1 MCGGRRRRRAARE
14 AAKEQAR
21 VDQLAIDNQKIID
34 DNNALLEIKAA
45 EQETQISNFTKAQEA
60 IVAGQNQATAN
71 FAAARA
77 SQQAALAAEKA
88 RIEQQ
93 NRVNQSVSQSLQ
105 VLATRDKKKKK
116 VPMAGKDP
124 SRKGEGNQ
132 ARYNS
137 PTKNLK
143 VGFSPED
150 SGVGVNL
157 GG

>member
-1 MCGGRRRRRAARE
+1 MCMGRKRKARAKAAAAQAE
-14 AAKEQAR
+14 ADALAAKNQAIVDAQNEQLALEQANQQT
-21 VDQLAIDNQKIID
+21 QLTNFQTA
-34 DNNALLEIKAA
+34 
-45 EQETQISNFTKAQEA
+45 QETITAQ
-60 IVAGQNQATAN
+60 QNLAQTN
-71 FAAARA
+71 FAAMQAVNARN
-77 SQQAALAAEKA
+77 LAAKRA
-88 RIEQQ
+88 KIEQQ

-137 PTKNLK
+137 PTKDLR
-143 VGFSPED
+143 VGFSEREG
-150 SGVGVNL
+150 GVGVNL

>member
-1 MCGGRRRRRAARE
+1 MCTGQKAKAKAAAAQAE
-14 AAKEQAR
+14 ADALAAKNQAIINAQNEQLALEQANQQT
-21 VDQLAIDNQKIID
+21 QLTNFQTA
-34 DNNALLEIKAA
+34 
-45 EQETQISNFTKAQEA
+45 QET
-60 IVAGQNQATAN
+60 IVAQQNQATAN

-77 SQQAALAAEKA
+77 SQQASYAAEKA

-137 PTKNLK
+137 PTKDLR
-143 VGFSPED
+143 VGFSEREG
-150 SGVGVNL
+150 GVGVNL

>member
-1 MCGGRRRRRAARE
+1 MCMGRKRKAKAAAAAAQAE
-14 AAKEQAR
+14 ADALAAKNQAIVDAQNEQLALEQANQQT
-21 VDQLAIDNQKIID
+21 QLTNFQTA
-34 DNNALLEIKAA
+34 
-45 EQETQISNFTKAQEA
+45 QETITAQ
-60 IVAGQNQATAN
+60 QNQATAN

-137 PTKNLK
+137 PTKDLR
-143 VGFSPED
+143 VGFSEREG
-150 SGVGVNL
+150 GVGVNL

>member
-1 MCGGRRRRRAARE
+1 MCMGRKQKAKAKAKAAQAE
-14 AAKEQAR
+14 ADALAAKNQAIINAQNEQLALEQANQQT
-21 VDQLAIDNQKIID
+21 QLTNFQTA
-34 DNNALLEIKAA
+34 
-45 EQETQISNFTKAQEA
+45 QETITAQ
-60 IVAGQNQATAN
+60 QNQAQAN
-71 FAAARA
+71 FAAM
-77 SQQAALAAEKA
+77 QAAQAAQLAAEKR
-88 RIEQQ
+88 RIAQQ

-137 PTKNLK
+137 PTKDLR
-143 VGFSPED
+143 VGFSEREG
-150 SGVGVNL
+150 GVGVNL

>member
-1 MCGGRRRRRAARE
+1 MCMGRKRKAKAKAAAAQAE
-14 AAKEQAR
+14 ADALAAENQAIINAQNEQLALEQAKQQT
-21 VDQLAIDNQKIID
+21 QL
-34 DNNALLEIKAA
+34 
-45 EQETQISNFTKAQEA
+45 TNFQTAQQT
-60 IVAGQNQATAN
+60 IVAQQNQAQAN

-77 SQQAALAAEKA
+77 SQQARYAAEKA

-93 NRVNQSVSQSLQ
+93 NRVNQSVSQSLR
-105 VLATRDKKKKK
+105 VLAARDKKKKK

-137 PTKNLK
+137 PTKDLR
-143 VGFSPED
+143 VGFSEREG
-150 SGVGVNL
+150 GVGVNL

>member
-1 MCGGRRRRRAARE
+1 MCGGGRRRRAAKA

-21 VDQLAIDNQKIID
+21 LDALATENQKIINTQNQTLID
-34 DNNALLEIKAA
+34 EQEKQEIVLADLETKQAEIIAQQETDTANFETKKA
-45 EQETQISNFTKAQEA
+45 EQEAYYAE
-60 IVAGQNQATAN
+60 
-71 FAAARA
+71 
-77 SQQAALAAEKA
+77 EKA
-88 RIEQQ
+88 KIEQQ
-93 NRVNQSVSQSLQ
+93 NLVNQSVSQSLQ
-105 VLATRDKKKKK
+105 VLATKDKKKKK
-116 VPMAGKDP
+116 APMAGKDP

-143 VGFSPED
+143 VGISKED

>member
-1 MCGGRRRRRAARE
+1 MCAGRRKKRAARQ
-14 AAKEQAR
+14 AAREQAR
-21 VDQLAIDNQKIID
+21 LDQIAIDNQKIIN

-45 EQETQISNFTKAQEA
+45 EQETTLSNFNKAQES
-60 IVAGQNQATAN
+60 IVAQQNEATAN
-71 FAAARA
+71 FAADRA
-77 SQQAALAAEKA
+77 AQQAALAAEKA

-93 NRVNQSVSQSLQ
+93 NRVNQVVSQSLQ
-105 VLATRDKKKKK
+105 VLETKDKKKNKA
-116 VPMAGKDP
+116 PQAGKGPFKKRDT
-124 SRKGEGNQ
+124 NV

>member
-1 MCGGRRRRRAARE
+1 MCTGRKKKAKAAAAAAQAE
-14 AAKEQAR
+14 ADALAAKNQAII
-21 VDQLAIDNQKIID
+21 DAQNEQLALEKANQQTQLT
-34 DNNALLEIKAA
+34 NFQTA
-45 EQETQISNFTKAQEA
+45 QET
-60 IVAGQNQATAN
+60 IVAQQNQAQAN
-71 FAAARA
+71 FSAAQA
-77 SQQAALAAEKA
+77 SQQAAFAAEKA

-93 NRVNQSVSQSLQ
+93 NLVNQSVSQSLQ
-105 VLATRDKKKKK
+105 VLATKDKKKNKA
-116 VPMAGKDP
+116 PQAGKGQLKKRDT
-124 SRKGEGNQ
+124 SV

>member
-1 MCGGRRRRRAARE
+1 MCGGGRRRRAARQ
-14 AAKEQAR
+14 AAQEQER
-21 VDQLAIDNQKIID
+21 LNKLAEENQNIINN
-34 DNNALLEIKAA
+34 NNALLEIKAA
-45 EQETQISNFTKAQEA
+45 EQETQISNFTKAQETITA
-60 IVAGQNQATAN
+60 QQNQATTN

-77 SQQAALAAEKA
+77 SQQAALEAEKA
-88 RIEQQ
+88 RIAQQ

-105 VLATRDKKKKK
+105 VLATKDKKKKK

-137 PTKNLK
+137 PTKDLR
-143 VGFSPED
+143 VGFSEREG
-150 SGVGVNL
+150 GVGVNL

>member
-1 MCGGRRRRRAARE
+1 MCFGKKKKAE
-14 AAKEQAR
+14 AAAAKAQAEADALAAKNQAIIDAQNERLALEQANQQT
-21 VDQLAIDNQKIID
+21 QLTNFQTAQQTII
-34 DNNALLEIKAA
+34 
-45 EQETQISNFTKAQEA
+45 AQ
-60 IVAGQNQATAN
+60 QNQAQAN

-77 SQQAALAAEKA
+77 ASARSLAAERA

-93 NRVNQSVSQSLQ
+93 KRVNQSVSQSLQ
-105 VLATRDKKKKK
+105 VLATKDKKKNKA
-116 VPMAGKDP
+116 PQAGKGQFK
-124 SRKGEGNQ
+124 KGETSV

>member
-1 MCGGRRRRRAARE
+1 MCTGQKAKAKAAAAQAE
-14 AAKEQAR
+14 ADALAAKNQAIINAQNEQLALEQANQQT
-21 VDQLAIDNQKIID
+21 QL
-34 DNNALLEIKAA
+34 
-45 EQETQISNFTKAQEA
+45 TNFQTAQQT
-60 IVAGQNQATAN
+60 IVAQQNQATAN

-77 SQQAALAAEKA
+77 SQQASYAAEKA

-137 PTKNLK
+137 PTKDLR
-143 VGFSPED
+143 VGFSEREG
-150 SGVGVNL
+150 GVGVNL

>member
-1 MCGGRRRRRAARE
+1 MCMGRKRKARAKAAAAQAE
-14 AAKEQAR
+14 ADALAAKNQAIIDAQNEQLALEQANQQT
-21 VDQLAIDNQKIID
+21 QLTNFQTA
-34 DNNALLEIKAA
+34 
-45 EQETQISNFTKAQEA
+45 QET
-60 IVAGQNQATAN
+60 IVAQQNQATAN

-77 SQQAALAAEKA
+77 SQQASYAAEKA

-137 PTKNLK
+137 PTKDLR
-143 VGFSPED
+143 VGFSEREG
-150 SGVGVNL
+150 GVGVNL

>member
-1 MCGGRRRRRAARE
+1 MCMGRKRKARAKAAAAQAE
-14 AAKEQAR
+14 ADALAAKNQAIVDAQNEQLALEQANQQT
-21 VDQLAIDNQKIID
+21 QLTNFQTA
-34 DNNALLEIKAA
+34 
-45 EQETQISNFTKAQEA
+45 QETITAQ
-60 IVAGQNQATAN
+60 QNQAQAN
-71 FAAARA
+71 FAAASAARA
-77 SQQAALAAEKA
+77 RNLAAERAK
-88 RIEQQ
+88 IEQQ

-137 PTKNLK
+137 PTKDLR
-143 VGFSPED
+143 VGFSEREG
-150 SGVGVNL
+150 GVGVNL

>member
-1 MCGGRRRRRAARE
+1 MCGGRRRRRAARQ
-14 AAKEQAR
+14 AAQEQER
-21 VDQLAIDNQKIID
+21 LNKLAEENQNIINN
-34 DNNALLEIKAA
+34 NNALLEIKAA

-60 IVAGQNQATAN
+60 IVAGQNQAQAN
-71 FAAARA
+71 FAAM
-77 SQQAALAAEKA
+77 QAAQAAQLAAEKA

-105 VLATRDKKKKK
+105 VLATKDKKKKK

-137 PTKNLK
+137 PTKDLR
-143 VGFSPED
+143 VGFSEREG
-150 SGVGVNL
+150 GVGVNL

>member
-1 MCGGRRRRRAARE
+1 MCGGRRRRRAARQ
-14 AAKEQAR
+14 AAQEQER
-21 VDQLAIDNQKIID
+21 LNKLAEENQNIINN
-34 DNNALLEIKAA
+34 NNALLEIKAA

-77 SQQAALAAEKA
+77 SQQASYAAEKA

-105 VLATRDKKKKK
+105 VLATKDKKKKK
-116 VPMAGKDP
+116 VPMAAKDP

-137 PTKNLK
+137 PTKDLR
-143 VGFSPED
+143 VGFSEREG
-150 SGVGVNL
+150 GVGVNL

>member
-1 MCGGRRRRRAARE
+1 MCTGQRARARAAAAQAE
-14 AAKEQAR
+14 ADALATKNQGILNTQNE
-21 VDQLAIDNQKIID
+21 QLALQQANQ
-34 DNNALLEIKAA
+34 
-45 EQETQISNFTKAQEA
+45 QTQLTNFQTAQQT
-60 IVAGQNQATAN
+60 IVAQQNQARSN
-71 FAAARA
+71 FAAA
-77 SQQAALAAEKA
+77 QAAQAARLAAEKA
-88 RIEQQ
+88 KIEQQ

-105 VLATRDKKKKK
+105 VLATKDKKKNKA
-116 VPMAGKDP
+116 PQAGKGQLK
-124 SRKGEGNQ
+124 KGETSV

>member
-1 MCGGRRRRRAARE
+1 MCMGRKQKAKAKAKAAQAE
-14 AAKEQAR
+14 ADALAAKNQAIINAQNEQLALEQANQQT
-21 VDQLAIDNQKIID
+21 QL
-34 DNNALLEIKAA
+34 
-45 EQETQISNFTKAQEA
+45 TNFQTAQQT
-60 IVAGQNQATAN
+60 IVAQQNQAQAN
-71 FAAARA
+71 FAAM
-77 SQQAALAAEKA
+77 QAAQAAQLAAEKR
-88 RIEQQ
+88 RIAQQ

-137 PTKNLK
+137 PTKDLR
-143 VGFSPED
+143 VGFSEREG
-150 SGVGVNL
+150 GVGVNL

>member
-1 MCGGRRRRRAARE
+1 MCGGRRRRRAARA

-21 VDQLAIDNQKIID
+21 LDQLAIDNQKIID

-45 EQETQISNFTKAQEA
+45 EQETTLSNLNKAQET
-60 IVAGQNQATAN
+60 IVAGQNEATAN

-77 SQQAALAAEKA
+77 SQQASYAAEKA
-88 RIEQQ
+88 RIAQQ

-105 VLATRDKKKKK
+105 VLATKDKKKKK

-137 PTKNLK
+137 PTKDLR
-143 VGFSPED
+143 VGFSEREG
-150 SGVGVNL
+150 GVGVNL

>member
-1 MCGGRRRRRAARE
+1 MCMGRKRKARAKAAAAQAE
-14 AAKEQAR
+14 ADALAAKNQAIVDAQNEQLALEQANQQT
-21 VDQLAIDNQKIID
+21 QLTNFQTA
-34 DNNALLEIKAA
+34 
-45 EQETQISNFTKAQEA
+45 QETITAQ
-60 IVAGQNQATAN
+60 QNQAQAN
-71 FAAARA
+71 FAAGRA
-77 SQQAALAAEKA
+77 SQQASYAAEKA

-105 VLATRDKKKKK
+105 VLATKDKKKKK

-137 PTKNLK
+137 PTKDLR
-143 VGFSPED
+143 VGFSEREG
-150 SGVGVNL
+150 GVGVNL

>member
-1 MCGGRRRRRAARE
+1 MCMGKKKKAKAA
-14 AAKEQAR
+14 AAKAQAEADALAAKNQAIINAQNEQLALEQANQQT
-21 VDQLAIDNQKIID
+21 QL
-34 DNNALLEIKAA
+34 
-45 EQETQISNFTKAQEA
+45 TNFQTAQQT
-60 IVAGQNQATAN
+60 IVAQQNQAQAN
-71 FAAARA
+71 FARARA
-77 SQQAALAAEKA
+77 SQRAALAAEKA

-105 VLATRDKKKKK
+105 VLATKDKKKNKA
-116 VPMAGKDP
+116 PQAGKGQLK
-124 SRKGEGNQ
+124 KGETSV
-132 ARYNS
+132 ARYTS

>member
-1 MCGGRRRRRAARE
+1 MCMGRKRKERAKAAAAQAE
-14 AAKEQAR
+14 ADALAAKNQAIVDAQNEQLALEQANQQT
-21 VDQLAIDNQKIID
+21 QLTNFQTA
-34 DNNALLEIKAA
+34 
-45 EQETQISNFTKAQEA
+45 QETITAQ
-60 IVAGQNQATAN
+60 QNHATAN

-137 PTKNLK
+137 PTKDLR
-143 VGFSPED
+143 VGFSEREG
-150 SGVGVNL
+150 GVGVNL

>member
-1 MCGGRRRRRAARE
+1 MGRKRKAKAKAAAAQAE
-14 AAKEQAR
+14 ADALAAKNQAIVDAQNEQLDLEQANQQT
-21 VDQLAIDNQKIID
+21 QLTNFQTA
-34 DNNALLEIKAA
+34 
-45 EQETQISNFTKAQEA
+45 QETITAQ
-60 IVAGQNQATAN
+60 QNQATAN

-137 PTKNLK
+137 PTKDLR
-143 VGFSPED
+143 VGFSEREG
-150 SGVGVNL
+150 GVGVNL